1 MFVFGRSSSM
11 SRALS
16 ISRNAPRERPVQCS
30 PVLPRRG
37 PPHRSNFLRR
47 RYAGAWYHARYA
59 EQPIRVSPGACS
71 VVTLQSTFSFDL
83 ISTVLCLFAAGCRA
97 GLKAYSTAGSSWV
110 AAFSQLTKLQLWVA
124 AFSEIFSLMQAR
136 STVLIEASCAP
147 SQLSSS
153 GCRCVHC
160 RTVI

>member
-30 PVLPRRG
+30 PVLRRRG

-47 RYAGAWYHARYA
+47 RYA

>member
-11 SRALS
+11 SRAVS

-47 RYAGAWYHARYA
+47 RYA

-97 GLKAYSTAGSSWV
+97 GLKAHSTAGSSSV

-153 GCRCVHC
+153 GCRCLHC